1 MPAETEGYWDI
12 IVTSLQD
19 ICNANEA
26 TSFDNKF
33 KPYLSRSLDNENL
46 EELKSEVFEHK
57 SNVSTSKRL
66 VNTSQQNLGI
76 LIEKLKAEAETS
88 ATTVASGG
96 SGKSAAS
103 GKSNASKANGSS
115 PMIAKRGS
123 GKSSSGS
130 KGGSGKSFSKDNK
143 KITKKAGRSYYTS
156 MYNPSEPIYV
166 GSEVVYK
173 LKNRHAE
180 EWIQCEVMRVIGD
193 GIKFEIRDPEPDE
206 NNNINPTFK
215 ANYKEILLIPPLN
228 EVPDLVNYT
237 YGCKVLARY
246 PETTTFYTAV
256 VVGNKKDGK
265 VRLKFDGEDEINKE
279 TEVERRLVLPFPEK

>member
-1 MPAETEGYWDI
+1 MPAETDGYWDI

-26 TSFDNKF
+26 TSFDDKY
-33 KPYLSRSLDNENL
+33 KQYLLRGLENENID
-46 EELKSEVFEHK
+46 ELKKEILEHRA
-57 SNVSTSKRL
+57 NISTSKRL
-66 VNTSQQNLGI
+66 VNTSQQNLRV
-76 LIEKLKAEAETS
+76 LIDKLKVEAENT
-88 ATTVASGG
+88 AAKLASGG
-96 SGKSAAS
+96 GGKLAT
-103 GKSNASKANGSS
+103 
-115 PMIAKRGS
+115 S
-123 GKSSSGS
+123 GKSSASNAAAPSSAVSKRGGGKYNGS
-130 KGGSGKSFSKDNK
+130 KGDGGKSSAKNNK
-143 KITKKAGRSYYTS
+143 KVTKKAGRLYYTS
-156 MYNPSEPIYV
+156 MFNPSEPIYV

-180 EWIQCEVMRVIGD
+180 EWIQCEVTRVIGD

-237 YGCKVLARY
+237 YGSKVLARY

-256 VVGNKKDGK
+256 VVGSKKDGK